1 MEEIWKDVVGYENYY
16 QVSNLGNVRSKDRV
30 VNTWHGVILKKGRM
44 IKQSICNNGYYS
56 VCFQVNNIKK
66 QCLVHRIV
74 AQAFIP
80 NLDNMPYINH
90 KDENRLNN
98 NIENLEWC
106 TAKYNINY
114 GTCKERRNETK
125 RDKCKLSKTTLQYNL
140 EGTLIKEWKSTKEIE
155 RELGFSN
162 QGVSACCRGIRKSF
176 NGFIWKYKEPIV

>member
-1 MEEIWKDVVGYENYY
+1 M
-16 QVSNLGNVRSKDRV
+16 
-30 VNTWHGVILKKGRM
+30 
-44 IKQSICNNGYYS
+44 
-56 VCFQVNNIKK
+56 
-66 QCLVHRIV
+66 V

-90 KDENRLNN
+90 KDENKLNN

-114 GTCKERRNETK
+114 GTCKERRNQTK
-125 RDKCKLSKTTLQYNL
+125 RETSNLSKVTMQYNL
-140 EGTLIKEWKSTKEIE
+140 DGTFVKEWKSTKEIE